1 VVDSRAEAIDHAR
14 REAHPLPTSKA
25 VCRTRRQAFGRS
37 PRPRSKT
44 SNATTQLSTVVI
56 DAVPVEKAG
65 VASGIHNT
73 FRETG
78 GALGIAV
85 IGAVFASG
93 QTHALT
99 GGATRAHA
107 FVSGY
112 SSGLTL
118 GGLLAIAAAGIATF
132 ALRPRRAR
140 VPELA
145 APVAA

>member
-1 VVDSRAEAIDHAR
+1 M
-14 REAHPLPTSKA
+14 
-25 VCRTRRQAFGRS
+25 
-37 PRPRSKT
+37 
-44 SNATTQLSTVVI
+44 VI

-78 GALGIAV
+78 GALGIAI

-93 QTHALT
+93 QAHALT
-99 GGATRAHA
+99 GGATRVHA

-118 GGLLAIAAAGIATF
+118 GGLLAIAAAAIAVF
-132 ALRPRRAR
+132 ALRPREAR
-140 VPELA
+140 VAEL